1 MSGQRSA
8 QLVVI
13 GSGYMLGG
21 AALYAGLPGEIPP
34 VLTVPG
40 RGDLWLGVPMVA
52 FLLPT
57 ALAVTDALLRTLCH
71 RHPVGGASTTDV
83 LRSYDAIML
92 RFSIFLIAVHL
103 TVLLALLGVFVGREW
118 AGQIVPLMLGFTMI
132 SVGNLLPRTRP
143 NLAIGIRTEHTLSSR
158 SFWISVHRSAGYIV
172 VAAGAVIVLSAIAVP
187 APVGPGMILLVGPAV
202 LVGTWLFV
210 RFSRRRARA

>member
-1 MSGQRSA
+1 MGSQRSA

-13 GSGYMLGG
+13 GGGYILG
-21 AALYAGLPGEIPP
+21 AAALSAGLPGEIPP
-34 VLTVPG
+34 LVTVPG
-40 RGDLWLGVPMVA
+40 RGEVWLGVPMVA

-57 ALAVTDALLRTLCH
+57 ALAVTDALLRTLCV
-71 RHPVGGASTTDV
+71 RHPVGGSSPTDV
-83 LRSYDAIML
+83 LRSYEAIML

-103 TVLLALLGVFVGREW
+103 TVLLALLGFFAGREW

-172 VAAGAVIVLSAIAVP
+172 VAAGAVIILSAIAVP

-202 LVGTWLFV
+202 LVGTWVFV
-210 RFSRRRARA
+210 RLSRRRARV